1 MFNADLLYCSEEH
14 IYNKQKIIEENV
26 FEDLKISKIFE
37 FCAPLNLDNINA
49 KDIKYS
55 LEILNKPCQVK
66 KDILYRQEIFK
77 KLLANTGLVNDLYD
91 NLQDVNVL
99 ARIRET
105 YDFDYGGETGIEYLK
120 AVNYI
125 FFIKSYILFINNI
138 YGLMKDFDFGDSGL
152 NILFQEIQAEKDK
165 FNLPEISQPV
175 DDFLSRFENKK
186 NITGELQTQSGVFHY
201 FNFDWDL
208 ANIECSYEAAFNT
221 RKIPFFELLKSLED
235 FLNIYRQEYE
245 IKEKGKSFRNRTK
258 KGEELYTPEK
268 YTNFEKHFILQ
279 LIYDEEAENNES
291 FAPLVKKILEIHDSI
306 DISCYIKLAAQIK
319 FYRTVCKVINI
330 ISTHINCSVCYPEVF
345 DDSMRFEI
353 NGIIDTVV
361 AAQKLADFQEKNNT
375 SNLPENKI
383 SGVIPN
389 DISFSDKKLFVIT
402 GPNNGGKTAFARAL
416 GTAAV
421 FFGAGAPIFA
431 KSAAFSAG
439 LDILTH
445 FTANETH
452 LVESGRLQDE
462 INRLNKVI
470 EKSDEYSFVILNE
483 TFAGTNSIK
492 ALDLFNN
499 FLKERD
505 KAKFLCVYVT
515 HFHNIAFHVEE
526 QGEKLS
532 ECGNLIAMIDP
543 NAHIRTYKLLPAN
556 PSDTSYS
563 RDIVMKHELSWE
575 QISARLNIG

>member
-1 MFNADLLYCSEEH
+1 MFNADLLYCTEEH
-14 IYNKQKIIEENV
+14 LYKKQKIVDDNV
-26 FEDLKISKIFE
+26 FEDLKISQIFK

-55 LEILNKPCQVK
+55 LEILHKPCQVK
-66 KDILYRQEIFK
+66 KDILYRQDIFK
-77 KLLANTGLVNDLYD
+77 KFLAAPGFVGDLYI
-91 NLQDVNVL
+91 NLQDVTVL
-99 ARIRET
+99 EKIRET

-125 FFIKSYILFINNI
+125 FFIKSYMLFLNNI
-138 YGLMKDFDFGDSGL
+138 YEVMKDAELGDSGL
-152 NILFQEIQAEKDK
+152 TVLFQEIKAERDK
-165 FNLPEISQPV
+165 FNLPEITRPV
-175 DDFLSRFENKK
+175 EEFLARFENKK

-208 ANIECSYEAAFNT
+208 ENIKCSYEEAFNKK
-221 RKIPFFELLKSLED
+221 RVPFFELLKNLED
-235 FLNIYRQEYE
+235 FLDIYRQEYE
-245 IKEKGKSFRNRTK
+245 VKEKGKSFKNRTG

-279 LIYDEEAENNES
+279 LIYDEEAEHDTS
-291 FAPLVKKILEIHDSI
+291 FAPLVKRIIEIHDSI
-306 DISCYIKLAAQIK
+306 DISCFAKLAGQIK

-330 ISTHINCSVCYPEVF
+330 ISTHIECNVCYPEIVE
-345 DDSMRFEI
+345 DVVRFEI

-361 AAQKLADFQEKNNT
+361 AAQKLGDFQERNNT
-375 SNLPENKI
+375 ANLPESKI
-383 SGVIPN
+383 TDVIPN
-389 DISFSDKKLFVIT
+389 DISFSDKNLFVVT

-416 GTAAV
+416 GIAGV

-431 KSAAFSAG
+431 ESAAFSAG
-439 LDILTH
+439 LNILTH

-452 LVESGRLQDE
+452 LIESGRLQDE
-462 INRLNKVI
+462 LNRLNRVI

-483 TFAGTNSIK
+483 TFAGTNSMK
-492 ALDLFNN
+492 ALDLFEN
-499 FLKERD
+499 FLKDRD
-505 KAKFLCVYVT
+505 KIKFLCVYVT

-526 QGEKLS
+526 NSGNLK

-543 NAHIRTYKLLPAN
+543 HAQIRTYKVLPAN

-563 RDIVMKHELSWE
+563 RDIVVKHSLSWE
-575 QISARLNIG
+575 QISAKLNIV